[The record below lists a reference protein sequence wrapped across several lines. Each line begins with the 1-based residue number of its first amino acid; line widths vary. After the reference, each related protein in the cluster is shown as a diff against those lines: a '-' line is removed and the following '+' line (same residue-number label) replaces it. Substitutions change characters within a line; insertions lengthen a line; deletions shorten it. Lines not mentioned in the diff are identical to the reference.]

1 MKIHTTLMKTLYLVR
16 HAKSSWKNPAFS
28 DIERPLNKRGKRDAP
43 LMGNKLKERG
53 IIPGLIVTS
62 PAIRARITAKN
73 IAVEIGFP
81 EKEILI
87 NENIYESLSG
97 ELINV
102 IHNFDNKYNSIMMFG
117 HNPGFTMLNNYLTDH
132 YIDNIPTCG
141 VVGIHFNSSWKS
153 VQSGS
158 GKSLFFI
165 YPKMFTK

>member
-1 MKIHTTLMKTLYLVR
+1 MKTLYLVR
-16 HAKSSWKNPAFS
+16 HAKSSWKNPGCS

-43 LMGNKLKERG
+43 LMGNKLKEKG

-62 PAIRARITAKN
+62 PAKRAANTAKT
-73 IAVEIGFP
+73 IAVEIGFS

-87 NENIYESLSG
+87 NENIYEASSA

-117 HNPGFTMLNNYLTDH
+117 HNPAFTMLNNYLTDH

-141 VVGIHFNSSWKS
+141 VVGIQFNSSWKS

-165 YPKMFTK
+165 YPKMFV